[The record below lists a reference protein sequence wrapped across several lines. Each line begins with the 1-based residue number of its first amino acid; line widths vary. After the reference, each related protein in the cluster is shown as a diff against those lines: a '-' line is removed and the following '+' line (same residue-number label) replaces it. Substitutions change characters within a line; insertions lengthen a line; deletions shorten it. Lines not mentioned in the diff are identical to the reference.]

1 MGYNGGINK
10 RGYHRRKN
18 GMYSK
23 SSMKSGSKIISDS
36 IFLGLGLLSLA
47 GKTITDIANNSP
59 TSTITKEIHF
69 SPKKQRRK
77 FIIYAILSILCP
89 IAGCLTYI
97 FADWFMFFSVVF
109 WGFIEIC
116 ICSCFFLETEKH
128 ELDLDKI
135 YYIYEDEKNTVSKE
149 CETNLQIFKI
159 PSIILFILNLYP
171 ILLYIKE
178 SCEIYWNI
186 DNIMWFGWDG
196 GDDLGF
202 TFSIVIFKIMLI
214 NPAIIF
220 ACFTK
225 GKRTAETYDEIL
237 PRPQINLD
245 SPTQNTTQVNNI
257 EINSEKIEPKQ
268 TELMSHTTKL
278 SKCDKE
284 YIEDLKIPYGKLH
297 IGEKNTFIQFYFPG
311 PDAKHKGTFF
321 SIKENDID
329 NFIEAYRSNWNIA
342 TELYLKIKDIPNTTI
357 KQIGKMNMNVI
368 ISNTSITLYLHKYH
382 LPVRTEKECEEIINL
397 FLTAKHRIKEIQAKL
412 FT

>member
-23 SSMKSGSKIISDS
+23 SSMKSGSKILSDS

-47 GKTITDIANNSP
+47 GKAITDIANNSP

-77 FIIYAILSILCP
+77 FIIYAILAILCP

-116 ICSCFFLETEKH
+116 ICTYFFLATEKH
-128 ELDLDKI
+128 APDLDKI
-135 YYIYEDEKNTVSKE
+135 YYIYEDEKDTVSKE
-149 CETNLQIFKI
+149 CEINLQLFKI
-159 PSIILFILNLYP
+159 PSIILFVLNLYP

-186 DNIMWFGWDG
+186 DNIIWFGWDG

-237 PRPQINLD
+237 PRPQIKPD
-245 SPTQNTTQVNNI
+245 SPTLNTTQVNNI
-257 EINSEKIEPKQ
+257 EINSAKTEPKQ
-268 TELMSHTTKL
+268 TELISHTTKL
-278 SKCDKE
+278 PKFNGE
-284 YIEDLKIPYGKLH
+284 YIEDFKTPYGELH
-297 IGEKNTFIQFYFPG
+297 IKQHEAFIKFIFTKSDGSFFCIKEKNINQY
-311 PDAKHKGTFF
+311 
-321 SIKENDID
+321 ID
-329 NFIEAYRSNWNIA
+329 AYRQNWA
-342 TELYLKIKDIPNTTI
+342 LSQELQKKAQKYPYKEITQK
-357 KQIGKMNMNVI
+357 GKMDMNIVV
-368 ISNTSITLYLHKYH
+368 SKKSTTLYLYDYYVPIHTKD
-382 LPVRTEKECEEIINL
+382 ECELMIYLLQKSKN
-397 FLTAKHRIKEIQAKL
+397 KIKEIQAKL